1 MFVPVSASMLLALLL
16 VCWRLKHVPAVRRV
30 RRAVL
35 CALLRC
41 TEAAERLLAAADE
54 GSETHA
60 GQG

>member
-1 MFVPVSASMLLALLL
+1 MLLALLL